1 MLSRGEALL
10 IFLYLKMASC
20 SLYIKQR
27 GRPRTHALRISHA
40 VMLPGIDAS
49 VNLLICR
56 TRYGRGGGVAG
67 WSLARKVVSRGA
79 NLAAS
84 FLLGATTS
92 DLTGAYR
99 LYRRTVLKQ
108 LLSRTTSKGY
118 AFQMEVVVRAQYSGY
133 RIEEVPI
140 VFVDR
145 LLGSSKLGPSE
156 FYLFLKGLLRLLLT
170 L

>member
-99 LYRRTVLKQ
+99 LYRRAVLEQ

-156 FYLFLKGLLRLLLT
+156 FYLFVKGLLRLLLT